1 MIVNPEAMDFSDK
14 KFSMIIYG
22 SPGVG
27 KTTLALS
34 APAPVLLDFDR
45 GISRVNAAHR
55 KPTSFVS
62 SYKEVLSDL
71 ASPAMKDFQTVII
84 DTGGSLVTFLKDW
97 AMEEMGAKTKTGE
110 FNSLKGFGFVKAEW
124 NRFTEDVKTRLNKN
138 IIYVFHSNEAADKDG
153 NPIQRLVCEG
163 SVRNT
168 VWTPCDF
175 GGYVQ
180 IIDGKRY
187 ICFTPEEEYFA
198 KGCHGIHGKIEIP
211 ELTPEVKNDFVT
223 RLFEK
228 AKRTIAAENEAFAP
242 VKEQYTKVMA
252 EAQQIIDG
260 VTDATSATAAVE
272 SLKALDHALTSQK
285 EASALL
291 KKKVNSLGLKFTKNG
306 IVPKDPPAEVPSEDG
321 AINEAQN
328 G

>member
-34 APAPVLLDFDR
+34 APDPVLLDFDR

-62 SYKEVLSDL
+62 NYKEVLADL

-97 AMEEMGAKTKTGE
+97 AMEEKGAKTKTGE

-138 IIYVFHSNEAADKDG
+138 IIYVFHSNETADKDG

-187 ICFTPEEEYFA
+187 ICFSPEEEYFA

-211 ELTPEVKNDFVT
+211 ELTAADKNDFVT
-223 RLFEK
+223 RLFER
-228 AKRTIAAENEAFAP
+228 AKKTIAAESEAFAP
-242 VKEQYTKVMA
+242 VKEKYDAVME
-252 EAQQIIDG
+252 EAKKIIDG
-260 VTDATSATAAVE
+260 VTDAESANAAVE
-272 SLKALDHALTSQK
+272 SLKALDHALTSRK

-291 KKKVNSLGLKFTKNG
+291 KRKTNSLGLKFTKNG
-306 IVPKDPPAEVPSEDG
+306 CVPKDPPAEQTEAAPSE
-321 AINEAQN
+321 EPKE
-328 G
+328 